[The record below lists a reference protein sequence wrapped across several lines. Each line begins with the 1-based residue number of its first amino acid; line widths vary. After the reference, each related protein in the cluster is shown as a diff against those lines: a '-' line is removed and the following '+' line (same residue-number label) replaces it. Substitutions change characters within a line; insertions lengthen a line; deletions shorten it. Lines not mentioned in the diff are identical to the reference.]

1 MSSIP
6 KPVVLVILDGWGVAP
21 PSPGNAIALA
31 DTPVYKRLISTY
43 PTCTLQ
49 ASGESVGLPWG
60 EMGNSEVG
68 HLTIGSG
75 KILYQDLL
83 RINRS
88 IIEGTIYENEVL
100 KQSMV
105 KATEVGRT
113 LHIMGLVSDGGVH
126 SHIGHLFALLDMAKA
141 VGVTQLKVH
150 AFLDGRDTTF
160 DSAKDFIK
168 DLETKLKKIK
178 LGQVASLS
186 GRFFAMDRDNHW
198 DRTQLAYDAMVRGQ
212 GKTFSSSLDALA
224 TSYAARVYDEQIE
237 PVVITD
243 SSGQPNGQI
252 KSGDSVIFF
261 NFRSDRARQ
270 ITRAFVQDGF
280 DKFPVENLD
289 LNFVCMTEYDKTISA
304 PVAFPAETVD
314 APLAKLIADQG
325 YRQLHMAETEKYAH
339 VTYFLNGGHEQ
350 PYQGEDN
357 VLVPSPSVATYDQ
370 KPEMAAREI
379 TDRFLQEI
387 RNNVYDFIV
396 LNYANADMVG
406 HTGNLPATIKAVEV
420 IDECLGEIV
429 AATLE
434 FNGMVFITADHGNA
448 EALID
453 LQTGQID
460 KEHSSTPV
468 PFIMVGQ
475 ELQNK
480 ALAGFVPTDDLS
492 QLTPAGVLAD
502 VAPTV
507 LKVMNI
513 NKDQGMSGQSLL

>member
-31 DTPVYKRLISTY
+31 ETPVYKRLITTY

-49 ASGESVGLPWG
+49 ASGEAVGLPWG

-68 HLTIGSG
+68 HLTIGAG

-88 IIEGTIYENEVL
+88 IIDQSIFSNEVL
-100 KQSMV
+100 LACMDQAKS
-105 KATEVGRT
+105 VGRT

-141 VGVTQLKVH
+141 QGVQQVMIH
-150 AFLDGRDTTF
+150 AFLDGRDTAF

-168 DLETKLKKIK
+168 DLENKLKKLK
-178 LGQVASLS
+178 LGQIASLS
-186 GRFFAMDRDNHW
+186 GRFYAMDRDNHW
-198 DRTQLAYDAMVRGQ
+198 DRVQMAYDAIVRGQ
-212 GKTFSSSLDALA
+212 GRTYTSA
-224 TSYAARVYDEQIE
+224 TEAISQSYAARMYDEQFE
-237 PVVITD
+237 PAVVTGTN
-243 SSGQPNGQI
+243 GQPVGVI
-252 KSGDSVIFF
+252 KPGDSLIFF

-270 ITRAFVQDGF
+270 LTKAFTQDNF
-280 DKFPVENLD
+280 DKFPAENLG
-289 LNFVCMTEYDKTISA
+289 LNFVCMTEYDKTITA
-304 PVAFPAETVD
+304 PVAFPAETVEE
-314 APLAKLIADQG
+314 PLAKLISEQG
-325 YRQLHMAETEKYAH
+325 YRQLHIAETEKYAH
-339 VTYFLNGGHEQ
+339 VTYFLNGGREQ

-357 VLVPSPSVATYDQ
+357 VLIPSPSVATYDQ
-370 KPEMAAREI
+370 KPEMSARGI

-387 RNNVYDFIV
+387 RYNIYDFVVI
-396 LNYANADMVG
+396 NFANADMVG
-406 HTGNLPATIKAVEV
+406 HTGNLPATIKAVEI

-434 FNGMVFITADHGNA
+434 FNGMIFITADHGNA
-448 EALID
+448 EGLIN

-460 KEHSSTPV
+460 KEHSNTPV

-480 ALAGFVPTDDLS
+480 ALAGFMPAEDLS

-502 VAPTV
+502 VAPTI

-513 NKDQGMSGQSLL
+513 QKDSGMTGQSLL